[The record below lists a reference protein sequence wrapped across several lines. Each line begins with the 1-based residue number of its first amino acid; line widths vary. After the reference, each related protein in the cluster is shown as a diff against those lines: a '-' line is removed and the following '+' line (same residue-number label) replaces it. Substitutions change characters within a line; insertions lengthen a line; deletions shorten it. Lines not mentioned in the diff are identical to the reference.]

1 MFGWVL
7 KCLSESRSKWQ
18 PEWLQ
23 LTLKRP
29 SVYFIILFLLFS
41 VGLLSS
47 TSVWSQSLPRSGYQ
61 HIGQDE
67 PLADVLK
74 GFSANYRL
82 SAVVSECINEKF
94 NGQVEAPTAEL
105 FLNQLQAAFG
115 FIWFRYGNT
124 LYFNC
129 GSEMQTKV
137 LTLKRMSPAALKQA
151 MGQVGLDLDRF
162 GWRSLQDKGLLL
174 VSGPPRFVDIVEQ
187 VATGLDEQAKVKQA
201 EELQTYVVPLYFAWA
216 GDRQVGDGKTVLGVA
231 TTLRKLMGYNSQDS
245 IGRIEADESR
255 NALLLR
261 DTQSNIDRYIR
272 MIHAM
277 DRALKQVEIG
287 VTIIDIKEDAL
298 EEFGIDWGVNGS
310 SGGLSYQNGVING
323 VLGDGLNLSTIIGAN
338 ISGVL
343 FRLKALESQSKAR
356 MLSRPSLLTQENT
369 EAVLDNSETFYAR
382 VTSKEDAQLV
392 PLTAGT
398 RLTVTPRVIPDKAGD
413 VVKLDI
419 QITDGKTTDER
430 VDNLP
435 TIKGSFIKTE
445 AMVRKGQSL
454 LIGGYFVDSE
464 TTGTD
469 KVPVLGD
476 IPMIGA
482 LFSQEKT
489 TTSRM
494 VRLFLIR
501 PKVLEP
507 GLNNLAEARK
517 QYPELRQIMP
527 GIAEVEALEQAFV
540 SGSSHHLYR

>member
-1 MFGWVL
+1 MHEWGL
-7 KCLSESRSKWQ
+7 KSLSEALFERLSI
-18 PEWLQ
+18 WLR
-23 LTLKRP
+23 LSSKRP
-29 SVYFIILFLLFS
+29 GVSFIAILLLLC
-41 VGLLSS
+41 VGFLSS
-47 TSVWSQSLPRSGYQ
+47 TPAWPQSLPRSGYQ

-82 SAVVSECINEKF
+82 SAVVSECISEKF
-94 NGQVEAPTAEL
+94 NGQVAASTAEH
-105 FLNQLQAAFG
+105 FLSQLQAAFG

-216 GDRQVGDGKTVLGVA
+216 GDRQVGDGKTVPGVA

-245 IGRIEADESR
+245 IGRIESDESR
-255 NALLLR
+255 NAVLLR

-298 EEFGIDWGVNGS
+298 EEFGIDWGINGS
-310 SGGLSYQNGVING
+310 SGSLSYQGGVISG

-338 ISGVL
+338 ITGVL

-398 RLTVTPRVIPDKAGD
+398 KLTVTPRVIPDKSGD

-464 TTGTD
+464 TMGTD

-507 GLNNLAEARK
+507 GLNNLAEARQ
-517 QYPELRQIMP
+517 QYPELRQIVP
-527 GIAEVEALEQAFV
+527 GVAEVEALEQAFV
-540 SGSSHHLYR
+540 SGSTHHLYR